1 MLANGDDRVGGDE
14 ARGGHGG
21 HADAREGTVTT
32 AEEVGAGRLLPGEHA
47 IGGPEKRSV
56 GATVPSQEAF
66 VGEGRADQL
75 DVAPLSHVGNLLL
88 DRLLEHRH
96 QAQSVRNRAQSCA
109 IRGALRAH
117 WHLPEHLDSSLLG
130 LAVLF
135 RIAIEV
141 GPVRVRLGGR
151 RVCMHHVASRRR
163 QGWVQ

>member
-21 HADAREGTVTT
+21 HADAREGTVAT

-47 IGGPEKRSV
+47 IGGLEERSV

-75 DVAPLSHVGNLLL
+75 DVAPLSHVGDLLL

-96 QAQSVRNRAQSCA
+96 QAQSVVHSGRPGTCQSTSTAASLASRYTFELRSKWAQSA
-109 IRGALRAH
+109 YG
-117 WHLPEHLDSSLLG
+117 S
-130 LAVLF
+130 
-135 RIAIEV
+135 
-141 GPVRVRLGGR
+141 
-151 RVCMHHVASRRR
+151 VA
-163 QGWVQ
+163 GVYACTT

>member
-21 HADAREGTVTT
+21 HADAREGTVAT

-47 IGGPEKRSV
+47 IGGLEERSV

-75 DVAPLSHVGNLLL
+75 DVAPLSHVGDLLL
-88 DRLLEHRH
+88 DR
-96 QAQSVRNRAQSCA
+96 
-109 IRGALRAH
+109 
-117 WHLPEHLDSSLLG
+117 LPEHLDSSLLG

-135 RIAIEV
+135 RIAIVV

-151 RVCMHHVASRRR
+151 RVCMHHVTSRRR